1 MARLNYG
8 HLYYFWRVG
17 SEGNLTKVAR
27 SIPVSQSALSS
38 QIKQLEE
45 WSGTRLFERQG
56 RRLNLTDAGRRV
68 MAYANDIFS
77 KGEELESLLKS
88 GAEPETQILRIG
100 MLTTL
105 SRNFID
111 GLLGP
116 MQAEPAVSFSLHADS
131 LAGLL
136 DGLSRHQL
144 DVALTDFDV
153 RGSDEQIWQ
162 SQLLTR
168 YPIAIIGPATHS
180 PKGFFPQGY
189 DNRRWVVPTRDH
201 EIRRAFEGLCSRV
214 GYTPHIKAEA
224 NDMAMLRLLARNSG
238 ALAVLPPVVVR
249 DEVSQGVLKVWE
261 ELPNV
266 FGDFYAIT
274 VRRVYESPAL
284 RALLTASHELGSL
297 SLSEISSGVE

>member
-8 HLYYFWRVG
+8 HLYYFWRVA
-17 SEGNLTKVAR
+17 SEGNLTKVAK
-27 SIPVSQSALSS
+27 SIPVSQSALSA

-56 RRLNLTDAGRRV
+56 RRLTLTAAGRRV
-68 MAYANDIFS
+68 MAYANDIVT
-77 KGEELESLLKS
+77 KGEELESLLQS
-88 GAEPETQILRIG
+88 GAEPETQVLQIG

-111 GLLGP
+111 GLLAP
-116 MQAEPAVSFSLHADS
+116 MQSEEKVSFSLHADS
-131 LAGLL
+131 LEGLL
-136 DGLSRHQL
+136 DGLARHQL

-153 RGSDEQIWQ
+153 RGSDNQLWQ
-162 SQLLTR
+162 SQLLAR
-168 YPIAIIGPATHS
+168 YPIAIIGPASRS
-180 PKGFFPQGY
+180 PEGAFPRGY
-189 DNRRWVVPTRDH
+189 ELMQWVVPTKDH
-201 EIRRAFEGLCSRV
+201 EIRRAFEGFCSRV
-214 GYTPHIKAEA
+214 GFTPNIKAEA

-249 DEVSQGVLKVWE
+249 DEINQGILKVWE
-261 ELPNV
+261 ELPNI

-284 RALLTASHELGSL
+284 KALLQAASKNSAADA
-297 SLSEISSGVE
+297 